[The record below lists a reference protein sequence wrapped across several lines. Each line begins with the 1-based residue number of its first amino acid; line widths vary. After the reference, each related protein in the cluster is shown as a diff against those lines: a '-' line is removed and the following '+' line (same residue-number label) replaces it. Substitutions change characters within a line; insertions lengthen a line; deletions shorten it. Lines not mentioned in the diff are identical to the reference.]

1 MISCSRRRSPITGLA
16 FAPPGAEPVL
26 ATSAM
31 DGRVKS
37 LRREFGLKL
46 IQTWLA
52 LAYGLCGTRV
62 DRAGKARGLVSK
74 FRVIPH
80 AL

>member
-1 MISCSRRRSPITGLA
+1 MYVGRTPREVRRWTAAR
-16 FAPPGAEPVL
+16 EP
-26 ATSAM
+26 
-31 DGRVKS
+31 

-52 LAYGLCGTRV
+52 LAFGLCATRV